1 MDEVNAP
8 PSSAHATLL
17 AEVGKKETTV
27 IRPSAERGASAIP
40 EAGLLTHRSLRIG
53 YLPIPERTVVFVADR
68 SLFTV
73 ARPCGNLTR
82 FPFHLP
88 LPAGTSEELMLSQL
102 DRNFKPVE
110 RRQTGL
116 RLAPRA
122 SVLEQLSA

>member
-40 EAGLLTHRSLRIG
+40 EAGLLTHRSSHIG
-53 YLPIPERTVVFVADR
+53 YLPVPERTVVFVADR

-82 FPFHLP
+82 FPFHMP
-88 LPAGTSEELMLSQL
+88 LPAGTSEELIFAQL
-102 DRNFKPVE
+102 ERNFKPQHRME
-110 RRQTGL
+110 FARWQDQG
-116 RLAPRA
+116 
-122 SVLEQLSA
+122 